1 LIQISSLTK
10 SFGDR
15 VLFDNVTWQ
24 ISDGERVGL
33 CGPNGSGKTTLL
45 KIFAGLEDSDAGSVV
60 KPSGLTVGYLPQ
72 DGLTHA
78 GRSVYEEAML
88 AFEPLMAVKAEMHD
102 LEDRL
107 GHPDVPDGEHEQMLE
122 RYSDLQDRFRLH
134 DGYSIDLKIATVLQG
149 LGFGSTD
156 LGRPTETFSGGWQMR
171 IALAKLLLARPNL
184 LLLDEPT
191 NHLDLEARNW
201 LESYLHDYPHAVIL
215 VSHDRYFLD
224 TVVTRIAEVYLR
236 ALNDYPGN
244 YSHYLEESQ
253 AKLDRVR
260 EAKRQQDEEVA
271 RMKMFIDRFRYQA
284 TKAAQVQSRIKMLE
298 KIERIEVPPERK
310 RVHFSFPISV
320 KSGRMVLELK
330 HAHKAYGDTVVF
342 RRASLHIERG
352 DRIAIVGPNGTGK
365 STLMRMLSGVEPPD
379 SGERREGHQV
389 VTQYFAQDEAARLD
403 PDLTV
408 FDTLEAGS
416 PNQMVPAIRNI
427 LGGFLFSGD
436 DVYKKAGV
444 LSGGERTRL
453 AVARMLLR
461 PSNTLLLDEPTN
473 HLDLDSK
480 DVLLDAL
487 EDYGGTLVFVS
498 HDRYFVERLANR
510 IVEVGGGEAHS
521 YPGTYDEFLWKKSQP
536 AGGARPATGGTVTR
550 DGPRGAGA
558 PRPGRGPPPPPPHAA
573 GRTPRAAGRRAVGAA
588 GAAGQADGQADGQRG
603 GGGQA
608 TGADCRAASPS
619 GREGAT
625 GGDRRD
631 RRTHRPLRGG
641 DQGTRGHDGQPR
653 LLRQP
658 RSRTTGHWP
667 PPRTD
672 VAGRR
677 LDAPVGDPSNPR
689 RPPTESRS
697 SLAGPRLSDRVRNRL
712 D

>member
-1 LIQISSLTK
+1 MIQISSLTK

-45 KIFAGLEDSDAGSVV
+45 KILAGLDDCDAGSVV

-78 GRSVYEEAML
+78 GRSVYEEATL
-88 AFEPLMAVKAEMHD
+88 AFEPLVAVKAEMHE

-107 GHPDVPDGEHEQMLE
+107 GHPDVPDGEHEQMLS

-149 LGFGSTD
+149 LGFNPAD
-156 LGRPTETFSGGWQMR
+156 LARPTETFSGGWQMR

-236 ALNDYPGN
+236 TLNDYPGN
-244 YSHYLEESQ
+244 YSHYLAESQ
-253 AKLDRVR
+253 ARLERVR

-271 RMKMFIDRFRYQA
+271 RMKTFIDRFRYQA

-298 KIERIEVPPERK
+298 KIDPIEVPPERK
-310 RVHFSFPISV
+310 RVHFSFPTSV
-320 KSGRMVLELK
+320 KSGRMALELK
-330 HAHKAYGDTVVF
+330 HVHKAYGSNVVF
-342 RRASLHIERG
+342 QRAGLHVERG

-365 STLMRMLSGVEPPD
+365 STLMRMLAGVEAPD
-379 SGERREGHQV
+379 SGHRHEGHQLV
-389 VTQYFAQDEAARLD
+389 MQYFAQDEAARLD

-408 FDTLEAGS
+408 YDTLEAGS

-487 EDYGGTLVFVS
+487 EDYGGTLIFVS

-521 YPGTYDEFLWKKSQP
+521 YPGTYEEFLWKKAHPPSP
-536 AGGARPATGGTVTR
+536 ARESTGPASTRPVRPSKPVDAQPATGGAAAPTDPNTAGVGRSAETR
-550 DGPRGAGA
+550 RAEEDARRQAQTA
-558 PRPGRGPPPPPPHAA
+558 ARRVERAAKAHQARIVDLEERIARCEAAIKQLEADMARPGFYDD
-573 GRTPRAAGRRAVGAA
+573 RAAAQPVIDRHQGLMWQVGDLMHQWEAL
-588 GAAGQADGQADGQRG
+588 QTTEDRADGVAS
-603 GGGQA
+603 A
-608 TGADCRAASPS
+608 TPA
-619 GREGAT
+619 
-625 GGDRRD
+625 RR
-631 RRTHRPLRGG
+631 
-641 DQGTRGHDGQPR
+641 
-653 LLRQP
+653 
-658 RSRTTGHWP
+658 
-667 PPRTD
+667 
-672 VAGRR
+672 
-677 LDAPVGDPSNPR
+677 
-689 RPPTESRS
+689 
-697 SLAGPRLSDRVRNRL
+697 
-712 D
+712 